1 MGRAWHIAFF
11 TDGLHSLQPLIS
23 FCNGTMSFFCQE
35 VTYIYFLEPEWA
47 LWLFWSTEHGRTD
60 YVPAE
65 GHTFTAGS
73 MQFPFCEPCKPETT
87 VRRWDNLR
95 AEHPEKPSCVESTRG
110 GDIFVKGGGE
120 RETRETSHEPCE
132 WGGEPASWPSVLAT
146 SANPERSRS
155 KPPSTLPDGFFKTV
169 LEQFVTQ
176 QYLTGQN
183 RYLEGRRCCHKK
195 DLKQV
200 ALASGS
206 AEVGGL
212 KDPVET

>member
-1 MGRAWHIAFF
+1 MSPVSEGV
-11 TDGLHSLQPLIS
+11 SLQADPQFWPHQRIPKGAEASHPPL
-23 FCNGTMSFFCQE
+23 
-35 VTYIYFLEPEWA
+35 FL
-47 LWLFWSTEHGRTD
+47 
-60 YVPAE
+60 
-65 GHTFTAGS
+65 
-73 MQFPFCEPCKPETT
+73 T
-87 VRRWDNLR
+87 V
-95 AEHPEKPSCVESTRG
+95 
-110 GDIFVKGGGE
+110 
-120 RETRETSHEPCE
+120 
-132 WGGEPASWPSVLAT
+132 
-146 SANPERSRS
+146 
-155 KPPSTLPDGFFKTV
+155 FFKTV